1 MTPMKWKKYECSIRR
16 LRSVSA
22 GVEAPSQL
30 ILVLYLMM
38 RGLVTLPW
46 QQSVA
51 ASCLEDSLGRV
62 ACLPSLPL
70 ASLTFSIVA
79 IIKAT
84 YDLNI
89 DPIVE
94 ALQQTSLHQ
103 CKSRCELGKVL
114 KESQRFKT
122 FPYFKNSC
130 NSRMIQ
136 ARTLLVA

>member
-1 MTPMKWKKYECSIRR
+1 MKWKQYECSIRR

-94 ALQQTSLHQ
+94 ALQETSLHQ
-103 CKSRCELGKVL
+103 CKSRCKLGKVL
-114 KESQRFKT
+114 K
-122 FPYFKNSC
+122 
-130 NSRMIQ
+130 
-136 ARTLLVA
+136 